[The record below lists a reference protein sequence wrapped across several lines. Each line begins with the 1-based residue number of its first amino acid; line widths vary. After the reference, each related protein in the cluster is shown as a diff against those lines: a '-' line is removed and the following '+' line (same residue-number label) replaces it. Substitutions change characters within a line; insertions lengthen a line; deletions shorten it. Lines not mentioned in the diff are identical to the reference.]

1 MEPEEV
7 RPTSAGDGA
16 GSGGGV
22 EARRS
27 IVVVAHNI
35 RSTHNVGSLLR
46 TGSVFAIEHVH
57 VTGFTPY
64 PAYEQDPRD
73 PKLRDLQTR
82 RLAKAAAGA
91 ERTMPFTRHD
101 DVVALLDSLRADGYV
116 VTGLEI
122 DPDALTIGDYAP
134 GGKVALLLG
143 DEVRGIE
150 PEMRE
155 RCDVLLQIPMFGFK
169 DSLNVSVA
177 AGIALYSLRTSP
189 GQ

>member
-1 MEPEEV
+1 MDSDET
-7 RPTSAGDGA
+7 RPSGA
-16 GSGGGV
+16 G
-22 EARRS
+22 EAHRS
-27 IVVVAHNI
+27 VVVVAHNI

-46 TGSVFAIEHVH
+46 TGSVFAVDHVH

-91 ERTMPFTRHD
+91 ESTMPFTRHD
-101 DVVALLDSLRADGYV
+101 DVVALLDRLRADGYV
-116 VTGLEI
+116 VAGLEI
-122 DPDALTIGDYAP
+122 DPVAVTIGEYAP
-134 GGKVALLLG
+134 GEKVALLLG

-150 PEMRE
+150 PEMRR
-155 RCDVLLQIPMFGFK
+155 RCDVLLQIPMFGLK